1 MLWSGLVFFFKLP
14 PTFFASDGPVRTSEW
29 EGVFFAGC
37 SLCENINCKS
47 EVMHDIEPFYN
58 WRHIYTSEEDE
69 RSPFYGRIYSEFE
82 YSQTIYN
89 YYIHPQWDEFGSRT
103 LYLKVLMADYDEHYV
118 VIELIG
124 EWNDAIE
131 NDIMQ
136 LKREVADCFRQ
147 EGITKYILI
156 AENVLNFHSGDKDY
170 YQEWYDEVTDDEGW
184 IVCLN
189 MPEQTQYDFKRKKL
203 NYFVELMEISDWRV
217 YKPIHLYRKIDQQ
230 IMKRLA

>member
-1 MLWSGLVFFFKLP
+1 
-14 PTFFASDGPVRTSEW
+14 
-29 EGVFFAGC
+29 
-37 SLCENINCKS
+37 
-47 EVMHDIEPFYN
+47 MHDIEPFYN

-69 RSPFYGRIYSEFE
+69 RSPFFGRVYSEFE
-82 YSQTIYN
+82 FTHTIYN

-124 EWNDAIE
+124 EWNDTIE

-170 YQEWYDEVTDDEGW
+170 YQEWFEEVTDDDGW

-203 NYFVELMEISDWRV
+203 NYYVELMEISDWRV
-217 YKPIHLYRKIDQQ
+217 YRPIHLFRKIDEL
-230 IMKRLA
+230 IMKRLV

>member
-1 MLWSGLVFFFKLP
+1 
-14 PTFFASDGPVRTSEW
+14 
-29 EGVFFAGC
+29 VFFAG
-37 SLCENINCKS
+37 SFLCDPIKRKS

-69 RSPFYGRIYSEFE
+69 RSPFFGRTYSEFE

-136 LKREVADCFRQ
+136 LKREVADWFRQ
-147 EGITKYILI
+147 EGISKYILI

-170 YQEWYDEVTDDEGW
+170 YQEWYEEVTEDEGW

-189 MPEQTQYDFKRKKL
+189 MPEQTQYDFKRKNL
-203 NYFVELMEISDWRV
+203 NYYIELMEIPDWRV
-217 YKPIHLYRKIDQQ
+217 YKPIHLFRKIDEM
-230 IMKRLA
+230 IMKRLV